1 MLEEKSNNFSD
12 NGCCDSLPIVLP
24 WMTKYR
30 IWWTLTVLAAIASA
44 YLETYLIAFSEAWTP
59 AMWGAIFDYCL
70 TLIFLLD
77 IGINFNLAYYD
88 ARDKLVY
95 KRRQIAQHYLRY
107 WFWIDLL
114 SVIPFYSIVM
124 IITGKVGRENYSAQD
139 PLTFLRLFKL
149 LRLVRL
155 HRVFTFFKL
164 VRYSRRL
171 SIVSLTLVR
180 NCTVVCF
187 WCHLWCCIMYFI
199 ARQYGFDIDDTM
211 FGPGHDAL
219 TGFERYALSLY
230 WSVVTFSTTGYGD
243 WHPQSSVEQI
253 FCVIYLLLN
262 VVIMA
267 WVIGSIT
274 LLIVKND
281 ENTSAYHDTLQ
292 MLYKVSTFDLL
303 FPPLAAS
310 SSFSHS
316 SHVPHYHNIVSM
328 PRFMNSMKSLLNG

>member
-1 MLEEKSNNFSD
+1 
-12 NGCCDSLPIVLP
+12 
-24 WMTKYR
+24 
-30 IWWTLTVLAAIASA
+30 
-44 YLETYLIAFSEAWTP
+44 
-59 AMWGAIFDYCL
+59 
-70 TLIFLLD
+70 
-77 IGINFNLAYYD
+77 
-88 ARDKLVY
+88 
-95 KRRQIAQHYLRY
+95 
-107 WFWIDLL
+107 
-114 SVIPFYSIVM
+114 
-124 IITGKVGRENYSAQD
+124 
-139 PLTFLRLFKL
+139 
-149 LRLVRL
+149 
-155 HRVFTFFKL
+155 
-164 VRYSRRL
+164 
-171 SIVSLTLVR
+171 
-180 NCTVVCF
+180 
-187 WCHLWCCIMYFI
+187 MYFI
-199 ARQYGFDIDDTM
+199 ARQYGFHIDDTM

-316 SHVPHYHNIVSM
+316 SHVSHYHNIVSM

>member
-12 NGCCDSLPIVLP
+12 NGCCDSLPIILP

-30 IWWTLTVLAAIASA
+30 IWWTFTVLAAIASA
-44 YLETYLIAFSEAWTP
+44 YLETYLIAFSETWTP
-59 AMWGAIFDYCL
+59 AMWGAVFDFCL

-77 IGINFNLAYYD
+77 IGINFNLAYYN

-114 SVIPFYSIVM
+114 SVIPFYSIAM
-124 IITGKVGRENYSAQD
+124 IITGKVGQENYSAQD

-149 LRLVRL
+149 LRLLRL

-219 TGFERYALSLY
+219 TEFERYALSLY

-281 ENTSAYHDTLQ
+281 ENTSTYHDTLQ
-292 MLYKVSTFDLL
+292 MLYKVITFDFYSYCWHHHL
-303 FPPLAAS
+303 FLIHSTSLIIIISSVCHAS
-310 SSFSHS
+310 
-316 SHVPHYHNIVSM
+316 
-328 PRFMNSMKSLLNG
+328 